1 VNVDLRMAAAD
12 YLRLRRCFGYRLAD
26 HDWLI
31 AQFLDL
37 VAERGRTTI
46 TVDDAIAFA
55 QAPAATSRRWHAARL
70 AVIRGLAAYVHATDP
85 AAAELIPPELIY
97 ARRGCRR
104 IPYLYSQEQITALMS
119 QAETLRPRILAATMH
134 TLIGLVAVTGMRSGE
149 ALGIN
154 VEDLTSDEPAMTVT
168 GKYGKKRLIPL
179 HPSSV
184 QALTDYLRLRA
195 AVASTPHA
203 GPLLIGAHGGRL
215 NKNTARAAFRQIA
228 NAVDLPA
235 RPGAG
240 IPRLHDFR
248 HVFAVN
254 SLIDA
259 HRQGVD
265 VDARIAALATYLGHV
280 EPVYTY
286 WYLTASTE
294 LMTLVRARMSA
305 SLEEPHQ

>member
-1 VNVDLRMAAAD
+1 MSADLRAAAAD
-12 YLRLRRCFGYRLAD
+12 YLRMRRSFGYQLAD

-37 VAERGRTTI
+37 VAERGRSMI
-46 TVDDAIAFA
+46 TADDALTFA
-55 QAPAATSRRWHAARL
+55 QAPPATSRRWHAARL
-70 AVIRGLAAYVHATDP
+70 AVIRGLAAYVHAADP

-97 ARRGCRR
+97 VRRVCRR
-104 IPYLYSQEQITALMS
+104 IPYLYSPEQIAMLMA

-149 ALGIN
+149 ALAIN
-154 VEDLTSDEPAMTVT
+154 VEDLPSDGLVMTVT
-168 GKYGKKRLIPL
+168 GKYGKKRLIPM
-179 HPSSV
+179 HPSSM
-184 QALTDYLRLRA
+184 QALADYLRLRA
-195 AVASTPHA
+195 AVASAPDA
-203 GPLLIGAHGGRL
+203 GPLLIGIRGDRL

-235 RPGAG
+235 RPGTG
-240 IPRLHDFR
+240 VPRLHDFR

-286 WYLTASTE
+286 WYLTASPE
-294 LMTLVRARMSA
+294 LMTAVAARMTAHIGQSR
-305 SLEEPHQ
+305 